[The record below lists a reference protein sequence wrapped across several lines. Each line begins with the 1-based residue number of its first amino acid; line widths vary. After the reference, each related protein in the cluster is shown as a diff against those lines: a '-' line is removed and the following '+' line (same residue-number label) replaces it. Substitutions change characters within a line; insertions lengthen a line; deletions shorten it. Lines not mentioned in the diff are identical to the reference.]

1 MKNNRLIPTLLLKN
15 GGLVKTIKFK
25 NPSYVGDPINTI
37 RIFNQKEVDEIIVID
52 IDASRYKKEPNFK
65 LIEEFAGECFMPLTY
80 GGGIKNISQ
89 AKKLFSLGVE
99 KICLQSA
106 AFQNRKLISDLVNTF
121 GSQSIVLSVDIKRNF
136 WKEPKIFLEGKKFKS
151 NQSWISI
158 IKEIIPL
165 GIGEILLNSVDKDG
179 TLSGPD
185 IEIISK
191 ISNNIDIPLIAL
203 GGISSLSDIK
213 KCLLGGASAVAA
225 GSLFVYHGPHKAVL
239 INYPEYKVIKSLFN

>member
-1 MKNNRLIPTLLLKN
+1 MKNNRLIPALLLKN

-25 NPSYVGDPINTI
+25 KPSYVGDPINTI
-37 RIFNQKEVDEIIVID
+37 RIFNEKEVDEIIVID
-52 IDASRYKKEPNFK
+52 INASQQKKEPNFK

-106 AFQNRKLISDLVNTF
+106 AFNNKKFISELVDTF

-136 WKEPKIFLEGKKFKS
+136 WKEPKIFLEGKKYKS
-151 NQSWISI
+151 NLYFIQI
-158 IKEIIPL
+158 IKEIISL
-165 GIGEILLNSVDKDG
+165 GVGEILLNSVDQDG
-179 TLSGPD
+179 TMLGPD

-191 ISNNIDIPLIAL
+191 VSKNIDIPLIAL

-213 KCLLGGASAVAA
+213 KCLLGGANAVAA
-225 GSLFVYHGPHKAVL
+225 GSFFVYHGPHKAVL
-239 INYPEYKVIKSLFN
+239 INYPEYQVVKKLFN

>member
-1 MKNNRLIPTLLLKN
+1 MKNNRLIPALLLKN
-15 GGLVKTIKFK
+15 GGLVKTVKFK

-37 RIFNQKEVDEIIVID
+37 RIFNEKEVDEIIVID
-52 IDASRYKKEPNFK
+52 IDASRQKKEPNFK

-80 GGGIKNISQ
+80 GGGIKNITQ

-106 AFQNRKLISDLVNTF
+106 AFHNREFISELVNTF
-121 GSQSIVLSVDIKRNF
+121 GSQSIVLSIDIKKNF
-136 WKEPKIFLEGKKFKS
+136 WKEPKIFLEGKFVKS
-151 NQSWISI
+151 NHSCISI
-158 IKEIIPL
+158 IQEIISL
-165 GIGEILLNSVDKDG
+165 GIGEILLNSVDQDG

-191 ISNNIDIPLIAL
+191 VSKNIDIPLIAL

-225 GSLFVYHGPHKAVL
+225 GSFFVYHGPHKAVL
-239 INYPEYKVIKSLFN
+239 INYPEYKVIREIFN